1 MVDKD
6 VLDALLT
13 KAQIMAETK
22 DQAHS
27 GQLDIDFSRSDSSV
41 SSKMLKSISALN
53 EYKVWKDGKEI
64 NWEREGGRERE
75 GERERFYSK
84 NITVKNTIK
93 LARRVSFTLWLILF
107 VKCLALRSFILK
119 NMI

>member
-64 NWEREGGRERE
+64 NWEREGGRGREGGGE
-75 GERERFYSK
+75 GERERDF
-84 NITVKNTIK
+84 IV
-93 LARRVSFTLWLILF
+93 RTLLWKTL
-107 VKCLALRSFILK
+107 
-119 NMI
+119 